1 MRGTAALPGSGRLW
15 ATVGYALCDNPSL
28 LLVPLQRLVPPKAS
42 NAKSDGMAGQRAGVR
57 SVSPPYVIKVPEGAV
72 LRGCKKTRRKLR
84 EHLRLRAETHSQ
96 LRVIASMFVLR
107 IFLTCLVG
115 YPSPGYLSA
124 PQPPAVQP
132 PQPPDAPPLPVLPP
146 RAPAQPAPA
155 QPASMECDTDSD
167 SESDCDSEPEPQ
179 SDSESDSEPEPV
191 TQPPQRRCSAR
202 LAALAPAAPTG
213 PPLPLDCEDPL
224 MLRQLK
230 YFCKFFANPNFK
242 TCYNQLQ
249 RRHDP
254 SNQALVAKLH
264 ELGSINLKG
273 DANTIDAHSMQLA
286 VAMQQHYS
294 NPGKWWW
301 GIAEMREF
309 VFDPDTQIGVGIDP
323 GVTQAVSAASG
334 VWDPQSGQ
342 LMADQLRRWKL
353 TKGEVKHA
361 SGLNNA
367 RRDTERW
374 LAPIKPH
381 LQHLASAS
389 SVGTSLEAN
398 LKHITVTLATW
409 DAVWEVYLDPKW
421 ARQRLRQY
429 GAQDR
434 ALEQFF
440 NKLEKG
446 MAELSMK
453 RHNRAKQLVVFFGAA
468 TIGTAGGWGADAVL
482 RACRKVVCRPRGTDQ
497 LRGRVVLV
505 DEHRT
510 SRVSSAVNGQQPCEE
525 ELNTLSATRP
535 AGWKPPAGQVEHRL
549 VRPAW
554 SQERGLPV
562 RGLMWCPVVAPRKP
576 PQAPR
581 SSQATTQP
589 AASEPGPS
597 TPPPAKRSKPA
608 AEPTKGKGKGKAAR
622 AKPAPQPGRWLDRD
636 CNAALNMQ
644 RIGESKWRPLEL
656 CYWPDQGALPA
667 KGKEYPE
674 HGYKRLRDKPPKAQE
689 QQQPAE
695 AQMLAA
701 RLVSDAPMETSQI
714 LVPVELQ
721 HVQPDILEAYVRQR
735 QHQLLQHLLSRL
747 APDAANAVTQLLSQ
761 RPPERGERLALRFKH
776 TCRFLG
782 CTNVECQLCKN
793 NPTKRC
799 PEGDNLDE
807 AYADSTILRSKCE
820 ADIYVELFSTVTGQI
835 CRSLGDGEVQQREMC
850 QCVLAPVCA
859 QGGQARLPD
868 LSVHDKNDTF
878 HWQGASYSTFRL
890 MGRCPNTEIQPAISH
905 KFVVSWA
912 CMGRVVKTQRALN
925 DYRKSEWVVANAKS
939 QVGMRA
945 PLNKYPHYKDEL
957 TRLKYIGSITAQ
969 RLRDV
974 QAHLDCN
981 VPFTCIETVEQMKHL
996 MMFAD
1001 TNRLVENKL
1010 LELLNFRGKHKHK
1023 WDYLRATLNHIV
1035 YDDNAHR
1042 AWLLPEG
1049 GSDPGSLG
1057 LLFTCR
1063 QGQVNLDKPAG
1074 VCQRRPFLKL
1084 TAWRRSAEQ
1093 AWLTPGHPGW
1103 SIAQDPMEFVSSSGG
1118 LGAPGSV
1125 SPALSGHDAMD
1136 DSQACLMRRTS
1147 AASSPLPRLVNPLA
1161 AMQLSLG
1168 LRAGAGLLGGSTNSD
1183 PAACT
1188 GSEAATAPHHSRSSS
1203 LRRVGSVRSNGY
1215 AGSDGLQ
1222 YTVSEAG
1229 MDPMLRHSRVS
1240 NGSTGD
1246 IQAREHPTGATGYGH
1261 GMDAPGPAGLPPL
1274 SRSRHLPQS
1283 QRSQEGTLAHVFD
1296 VDACDPDFLLAL
1308 DASAFDV
1315 KELTSAMQYHGNLNS
1330 PGAHFSEAL
1339 SLGLGLD
1346 HGPEQHGVPGLLG
1359 SAGQHM
1365 QHAVQQASNSGS
1377 VPGLEPGPGL
1387 QPREMSF
1394 AHFAMGQSAP
1404 DPGRATTGA
1413 PFHQFPLSDSFTQ
1426 TLRRM
1431 MHHFDAEACKP
1442 EHTMHPGDGTP
1453 AA

>member
-1 MRGTAALPGSGRLW
+1 
-15 ATVGYALCDNPSL
+15 
-28 LLVPLQRLVPPKAS
+28 
-42 NAKSDGMAGQRAGVR
+42 
-57 SVSPPYVIKVPEGAV
+57 
-72 LRGCKKTRRKLR
+72 
-84 EHLRLRAETHSQ
+84 
-96 LRVIASMFVLR
+96 
-107 IFLTCLVG
+107 
-115 YPSPGYLSA
+115 
-124 PQPPAVQP
+124 
-132 PQPPDAPPLPVLPP
+132 
-146 RAPAQPAPA
+146 
-155 QPASMECDTDSD
+155 
-167 SESDCDSEPEPQ
+167 
-179 SDSESDSEPEPV
+179 
-191 TQPPQRRCSAR
+191 
-202 LAALAPAAPTG
+202 
-213 PPLPLDCEDPL
+213 
-224 MLRQLK
+224 
-230 YFCKFFANPNFK
+230 
-242 TCYNQLQ
+242 
-249 RRHDP
+249 
-254 SNQALVAKLH
+254 
-264 ELGSINLKG
+264 
-273 DANTIDAHSMQLA
+273 
-286 VAMQQHYS
+286 
-294 NPGKWWW
+294 
-301 GIAEMREF
+301 
-309 VFDPDTQIGVGIDP
+309 
-323 GVTQAVSAASG
+323 
-334 VWDPQSGQ
+334 
-342 LMADQLRRWKL
+342 
-353 TKGEVKHA
+353 
-361 SGLNNA
+361 
-367 RRDTERW
+367 
-374 LAPIKPH
+374 
-381 LQHLASAS
+381 
-389 SVGTSLEAN
+389 
-398 LKHITVTLATW
+398 
-409 DAVWEVYLDPKW
+409 
-421 ARQRLRQY
+421 
-429 GAQDR
+429 
-434 ALEQFF
+434 
-440 NKLEKG
+440 
-446 MAELSMK
+446 
-453 RHNRAKQLVVFFGAA
+453 
-468 TIGTAGGWGADAVL
+468 
-482 RACRKVVCRPRGTDQ
+482 
-497 LRGRVVLV
+497 
-505 DEHRT
+505 
-510 SRVSSAVNGQQPCEE
+510 
-525 ELNTLSATRP
+525 
-535 AGWKPPAGQVEHRL
+535 
-549 VRPAW
+549 
-554 SQERGLPV
+554 
-562 RGLMWCPVVAPRKP
+562 
-576 PQAPR
+576 
-581 SSQATTQP
+581 
-589 AASEPGPS
+589 
-597 TPPPAKRSKPA
+597 
-608 AEPTKGKGKGKAAR
+608 
-622 AKPAPQPGRWLDRD
+622 
-636 CNAALNMQ
+636 
-644 RIGESKWRPLEL
+644 
-656 CYWPDQGALPA
+656 
-667 KGKEYPE
+667 
-674 HGYKRLRDKPPKAQE
+674 
-689 QQQPAE
+689 
-695 AQMLAA
+695 MLAA
-701 RLVSDAPMETSQI
+701 RLVSDSPMETSQI

-721 HVQPDILEAYVRQR
+721 HVQPDILEAY
-735 QHQLLQHLLSRL
+735 
-747 APDAANAVTQLLSQ
+747 
-761 RPPERGERLALRFKH
+761 
-776 TCRFLG
+776 
-782 CTNVECQLCKN
+782 
-793 NPTKRC
+793 
-799 PEGDNLDE
+799 
-807 AYADSTILRSKCE
+807 ADSTILRSKCE
-820 ADIYVELFSTVTGQI
+820 ADVYVELFSTVTGQI
-835 CRSLGDGEVQQREMC
+835 CRSLGDGEVQVCAGVSLWCDCASAHPQRYSSAVAACARWWWQCHWDVAQVSIIDGDSWTEAAPGNMSTVRELLKSDEASWSGRPQHCILLMLCSQQPGILADAGSLPPKQSSSWSETRCKRPHYSQAAGRWHQLWSGLAHAGCQCYCGPRPMEHPATPYDKQREMC
-850 QCVLAPVCA
+850 QWVLAPVCA

-905 KFVVSWA
+905 
-912 CMGRVVKTQRALN
+912 
-925 DYRKSEWVVANAKS
+925 
-939 QVGMRA
+939 
-945 PLNKYPHYKDEL
+945 KYPHYKDEL

-1057 LLFTCR
+1057 LLFACR

-1074 VCQRRPFLKL
+1074 VIYRVPHPTGAGHSLQVVNSPDPQAVEA
-1084 TAWRRSAEQ
+1084 AWRRSAEQ

-1103 SIAQDPMEFVSSSGG
+1103 GIAQDPMEFVSCSGG
-1118 LGAPGSV
+1118 LGAPGRV

-1136 DSQACLMRRTS
+1136 ESQACLMRRTS

-1240 NGSTGD
+1240 NGSTGE
-1246 IQAREHPTGATGYGH
+1246 IQAREHPTGPVGYGH
-1261 GMDAPGPAGLPPL
+1261 GMDAPGSAGLPPL
-1274 SRSRHLPQS
+1274 SLEDLMASHHNFPDNSFLKGSGRLRRLSADAVGLNYQVPGSAPLGAAPLQPLASLQPMQQGMPGMDSVAGMSSALRECSKRPRSSAPAGLFSMDTPIDGMDVPLQRGQQTFDHQESRSRHLPQS

-1346 HGPEQHGVPGLLG
+1346 HGLEQHGIPGLLG

-1394 AHFAMGQSAP
+1394 AHFAMGQAAP

>member
-1 MRGTAALPGSGRLW
+1 
-15 ATVGYALCDNPSL
+15 
-28 LLVPLQRLVPPKAS
+28 
-42 NAKSDGMAGQRAGVR
+42 
-57 SVSPPYVIKVPEGAV
+57 
-72 LRGCKKTRRKLR
+72 
-84 EHLRLRAETHSQ
+84 
-96 LRVIASMFVLR
+96 
-107 IFLTCLVG
+107 
-115 YPSPGYLSA
+115 
-124 PQPPAVQP
+124 
-132 PQPPDAPPLPVLPP
+132 
-146 RAPAQPAPA
+146 
-155 QPASMECDTDSD
+155 
-167 SESDCDSEPEPQ
+167 
-179 SDSESDSEPEPV
+179 
-191 TQPPQRRCSAR
+191 
-202 LAALAPAAPTG
+202 
-213 PPLPLDCEDPL
+213 
-224 MLRQLK
+224 
-230 YFCKFFANPNFK
+230 
-242 TCYNQLQ
+242 
-249 RRHDP
+249 
-254 SNQALVAKLH
+254 
-264 ELGSINLKG
+264 
-273 DANTIDAHSMQLA
+273 
-286 VAMQQHYS
+286 
-294 NPGKWWW
+294 
-301 GIAEMREF
+301 
-309 VFDPDTQIGVGIDP
+309 
-323 GVTQAVSAASG
+323 
-334 VWDPQSGQ
+334 
-342 LMADQLRRWKL
+342 
-353 TKGEVKHA
+353 
-361 SGLNNA
+361 
-367 RRDTERW
+367 
-374 LAPIKPH
+374 
-381 LQHLASAS
+381 
-389 SVGTSLEAN
+389 
-398 LKHITVTLATW
+398 
-409 DAVWEVYLDPKW
+409 
-421 ARQRLRQY
+421 
-429 GAQDR
+429 
-434 ALEQFF
+434 
-440 NKLEKG
+440 
-446 MAELSMK
+446 
-453 RHNRAKQLVVFFGAA
+453 
-468 TIGTAGGWGADAVL
+468 
-482 RACRKVVCRPRGTDQ
+482 
-497 LRGRVVLV
+497 
-505 DEHRT
+505 
-510 SRVSSAVNGQQPCEE
+510 
-525 ELNTLSATRP
+525 
-535 AGWKPPAGQVEHRL
+535 
-549 VRPAW
+549 
-554 SQERGLPV
+554 
-562 RGLMWCPVVAPRKP
+562 
-576 PQAPR
+576 
-581 SSQATTQP
+581 
-589 AASEPGPS
+589 
-597 TPPPAKRSKPA
+597 
-608 AEPTKGKGKGKAAR
+608 
-622 AKPAPQPGRWLDRD
+622 
-636 CNAALNMQ
+636 MQ
-644 RIGESKWRPLEL
+644 RIGESRWRPLEL

-667 KGKEYPE
+667 KGKEYPGL
-674 HGYKRLRDKPPKAQE
+674 GYKRVRDKLPKAQE

-695 AQMLAA
+695 AQ
-701 RLVSDAPMETSQI
+701 LVSDAPMETSQI

-721 HVQPDILEAYVRQR
+721 HVQPDIL
-735 QHQLLQHLLSRL
+735 
-747 APDAANAVTQLLSQ
+747 
-761 RPPERGERLALRFKH
+761 
-776 TCRFLG
+776 
-782 CTNVECQLCKN
+782 
-793 NPTKRC
+793 
-799 PEGDNLDE
+799 E

-835 CRSLGDGEVQQREMC
+835 CRSLGDGEVQ
-850 QCVLAPVCA
+850 
-859 QGGQARLPD
+859 
-868 LSVHDKNDTF
+868 
-878 HWQGASYSTFRL
+878 
-890 MGRCPNTEIQPAISH
+890 
-905 KFVVSWA
+905 
-912 CMGRVVKTQRALN
+912 VKTQRALN
-925 DYRKSEWVVANAKS
+925 DYRKSEWVLANAKS
-939 QVGMRA
+939 QHGMRA

-1063 QGQVNLDKPAG
+1063 Q
-1074 VCQRRPFLKL
+1074 
-1084 TAWRRSAEQ
+1084 AWRRSAEQ

-1246 IQAREHPTGATGYGH
+1246 IQAREHPTGAAGYGH

-1394 AHFAMGQSAP
+1394 AHFAMGQAAP

>member
-1 MRGTAALPGSGRLW
+1 
-15 ATVGYALCDNPSL
+15 
-28 LLVPLQRLVPPKAS
+28 
-42 NAKSDGMAGQRAGVR
+42 
-57 SVSPPYVIKVPEGAV
+57 
-72 LRGCKKTRRKLR
+72 
-84 EHLRLRAETHSQ
+84 
-96 LRVIASMFVLR
+96 
-107 IFLTCLVG
+107 
-115 YPSPGYLSA
+115 
-124 PQPPAVQP
+124 
-132 PQPPDAPPLPVLPP
+132 
-146 RAPAQPAPA
+146 
-155 QPASMECDTDSD
+155 
-167 SESDCDSEPEPQ
+167 
-179 SDSESDSEPEPV
+179 
-191 TQPPQRRCSAR
+191 
-202 LAALAPAAPTG
+202 
-213 PPLPLDCEDPL
+213 
-224 MLRQLK
+224 
-230 YFCKFFANPNFK
+230 
-242 TCYNQLQ
+242 
-249 RRHDP
+249 
-254 SNQALVAKLH
+254 
-264 ELGSINLKG
+264 
-273 DANTIDAHSMQLA
+273 
-286 VAMQQHYS
+286 
-294 NPGKWWW
+294 
-301 GIAEMREF
+301 
-309 VFDPDTQIGVGIDP
+309 
-323 GVTQAVSAASG
+323 
-334 VWDPQSGQ
+334 
-342 LMADQLRRWKL
+342 
-353 TKGEVKHA
+353 
-361 SGLNNA
+361 
-367 RRDTERW
+367 
-374 LAPIKPH
+374 
-381 LQHLASAS
+381 
-389 SVGTSLEAN
+389 
-398 LKHITVTLATW
+398 
-409 DAVWEVYLDPKW
+409 
-421 ARQRLRQY
+421 
-429 GAQDR
+429 
-434 ALEQFF
+434 
-440 NKLEKG
+440 
-446 MAELSMK
+446 MAEVSMK
-453 RHNRAKQLVVFFGAA
+453 RHNRAKQLVVIFNAA
-468 TIGTAGGWGADAVL
+468 VIDTRGGWGADVML
-482 RACRKVVCRPRGTDQ
+482 RACSKVVCRPRGTDQ
-497 LRGRVVLV
+497 RQGKVVLV
-505 DEHRT
+505 DEFRT
-510 SRVSSAVNGQQPCEE
+510 SRGLQCSAEYAALSMQRIGDSRWHLLQLCWWPDLPALPAKGKEFHELGHKRVLGKPPKTQKRQQQQHANGMPNGQSNDQPLVAALAAGHKASSISPPVMPQETKLVFEKLFKFIGKNIKSLVDRPDEPHCFRLQKNRVYYVRES
-525 ELNTLSATRP
+525 LMKKATNIARDKLVHLGTCIGKLTHTGKFRLAIGALDILSQHAKYKI
-535 AGWKPPAGQVEHRL
+535 WVKPSVEMQFLYGNHIL
-549 VRPAW
+549 KG
-554 SQERGLPV
+554 GLG
-562 RGLMWCPVVAPRKP
+562 RI
-576 PQAPR
+576 
-581 SSQATTQP
+581 T
-589 AASEPGPS
+589 ES
-597 TPPPAKRSKPA
+597 TPTYTGAVVYSMSDLPLGFGVTAKSTDECR
-608 AEPTKGKGKGKAAR
+608 TVD
-622 AKPAPQPGRWLDRD
+622 PGAIVAFHQADVGGWPVSIGVSTCAQRTNCNVEQHASMD

-644 RIGESKWRPLEL
+644 RIGESRWRPLEL

-667 KGKEYPE
+667 KGKEYPGL
-674 HGYKRLRDKPPKAQE
+674 GYKRVRDKLPKAQE

-835 CRSLGDGEVQQREMC
+835 CRSLGDGEVQVSIIDGDSWTEAAPGNMSTVRELLKSDEASCQQPGMLADAGSLPPKQSSSWSETRCKRPHHSQAAGRWQQLWSGLARAGCQCNCGPRPVELPATPYDKQREMC

-905 KFVVSWA
+905 KFVV
-912 CMGRVVKTQRALN
+912 KTQRALN
-925 DYRKSEWVVANAKS
+925 DYRKSEWVLANAKS
-939 QVGMRA
+939 QHGMRA

-1074 VCQRRPFLKL
+1074 VIYRVPHL
-1084 TAWRRSAEQ
+1084 TGAGHILQVAWRRSAEQ

-1246 IQAREHPTGATGYGH
+1246 IQAREHPTGAAGYGH

-1394 AHFAMGQSAP
+1394 AHFAMGQAAP

>member
-1 MRGTAALPGSGRLW
+1 
-15 ATVGYALCDNPSL
+15 
-28 LLVPLQRLVPPKAS
+28 
-42 NAKSDGMAGQRAGVR
+42 
-57 SVSPPYVIKVPEGAV
+57 
-72 LRGCKKTRRKLR
+72 
-84 EHLRLRAETHSQ
+84 
-96 LRVIASMFVLR
+96 
-107 IFLTCLVG
+107 
-115 YPSPGYLSA
+115 
-124 PQPPAVQP
+124 
-132 PQPPDAPPLPVLPP
+132 
-146 RAPAQPAPA
+146 
-155 QPASMECDTDSD
+155 
-167 SESDCDSEPEPQ
+167 
-179 SDSESDSEPEPV
+179 
-191 TQPPQRRCSAR
+191 
-202 LAALAPAAPTG
+202 
-213 PPLPLDCEDPL
+213 
-224 MLRQLK
+224 
-230 YFCKFFANPNFK
+230 
-242 TCYNQLQ
+242 
-249 RRHDP
+249 
-254 SNQALVAKLH
+254 
-264 ELGSINLKG
+264 
-273 DANTIDAHSMQLA
+273 
-286 VAMQQHYS
+286 
-294 NPGKWWW
+294 
-301 GIAEMREF
+301 
-309 VFDPDTQIGVGIDP
+309 
-323 GVTQAVSAASG
+323 
-334 VWDPQSGQ
+334 
-342 LMADQLRRWKL
+342 
-353 TKGEVKHA
+353 
-361 SGLNNA
+361 
-367 RRDTERW
+367 
-374 LAPIKPH
+374 
-381 LQHLASAS
+381 
-389 SVGTSLEAN
+389 
-398 LKHITVTLATW
+398 
-409 DAVWEVYLDPKW
+409 
-421 ARQRLRQY
+421 
-429 GAQDR
+429 
-434 ALEQFF
+434 
-440 NKLEKG
+440 
-446 MAELSMK
+446 
-453 RHNRAKQLVVFFGAA
+453 
-468 TIGTAGGWGADAVL
+468 
-482 RACRKVVCRPRGTDQ
+482 
-497 LRGRVVLV
+497 
-505 DEHRT
+505 
-510 SRVSSAVNGQQPCEE
+510 
-525 ELNTLSATRP
+525 
-535 AGWKPPAGQVEHRL
+535 
-549 VRPAW
+549 
-554 SQERGLPV
+554 
-562 RGLMWCPVVAPRKP
+562 
-576 PQAPR
+576 
-581 SSQATTQP
+581 
-589 AASEPGPS
+589 
-597 TPPPAKRSKPA
+597 
-608 AEPTKGKGKGKAAR
+608 
-622 AKPAPQPGRWLDRD
+622 
-636 CNAALNMQ
+636 
-644 RIGESKWRPLEL
+644 
-656 CYWPDQGALPA
+656 
-667 KGKEYPE
+667 
-674 HGYKRLRDKPPKAQE
+674 
-689 QQQPAE
+689 
-695 AQMLAA
+695 MLAA

-835 CRSLGDGEVQQREMC
+835 CRSLGDGEVQVSIIDGDSWTEAAPGNMSTVRELLKSDEGRC
-850 QCVLAPVCA
+850 LLNSQAAGVKPDAKGRITVRL

-905 KFVVSWA
+905 KFVV
-912 CMGRVVKTQRALN
+912 KTQRALN
-925 DYRKSEWVVANAKS
+925 DYRKSE
-939 QVGMRA
+939 
-945 PLNKYPHYKDEL
+945 YPHYKDEL

-1074 VCQRRPFLKL
+1074 VIYRVPHL
-1084 TAWRRSAEQ
+1084 TGAGHILQVVNSPDPQAVEAVKAWRRSAEQ

-1246 IQAREHPTGATGYGH
+1246 IQAREHPTAATGYGH

-1274 SRSRHLPQS
+1274 RLSTGLEDLMASHHNFPDNSFLKGSGRLRRLSADAVGLNYQVPGSAPLGAAPLQPLASLQPMQQGMPGMDSVAGMSSALRECSKRPRSSAPAGLFSMDTPIDGMDVPLQRGQQTFDHQESRSRHLPQS

-1394 AHFAMGQSAP
+1394 AHFAMGQAAP